1 MPSTKKVDILRTAMK
16 KDLQPQVYNDCVI
29 TCACGNSFTTIST
42 QQKITVDICSA
53 CHPFYTG
60 KQKFIDT
67 EGRIEKFEKK
77 LQISKAKKA
86 KNASLKNKKKAV
98 DANKSDSPI
107 ISKSLKDMLE
117 DARKAA
123 EVATPQSEQI
133 EPQQSGEQQTEEQ
146 K

>member
-1 MPSTKKVDILRTAMK
+1 MK

-107 ISKSLKDMLE
+107 IRKSLKDMLE